1 MQQSRNSRDPCSS
14 GSRVVDWL
22 YKNVS
27 IDANAQGGLY
37 VGGTGSVDMNL
48 RQVSG
53 DGGGG
58 GGYFGADAHMDVD
71 IQVSG
76 PELSD
81 GFYRSYSICGGVGI
95 GGCVTFNFQNGA
107 MSTAVSLGANAGL
120 SASASLLYQKTILP
134 PARFPGTPESCT
146 RKN

>member
-1 MQQSRNSRDPCSS
+1 MQQSQNSSDPCSS
-14 GSRVVDWL
+14 GSKVVDWL
-22 YKNVS
+22 YKYVS
-27 IDANAQGGLY
+27 IDATAQGGLY

-81 GFYRSYSICGGVGI
+81 GFYRSYSICGGVGF

-107 MSTAVSLGANAGL
+107 MSTAVSLGAIDPAGL
-120 SASASLLYQKTILP
+120 K
-134 PARFPGTPESCT
+134 
-146 RKN
+146 